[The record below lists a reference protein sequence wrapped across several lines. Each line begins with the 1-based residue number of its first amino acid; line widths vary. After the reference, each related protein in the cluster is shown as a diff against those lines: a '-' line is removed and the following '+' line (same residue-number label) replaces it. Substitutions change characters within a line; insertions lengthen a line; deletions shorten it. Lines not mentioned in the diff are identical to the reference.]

1 MQRSDVED
9 TLKPLQSLPSILR
22 QGRSAPTVPTQG
34 MYTREDAR
42 PVLIIGLFLAR

>member
-9 TLKPLQSLPSILR
+9 TLRPLQSLPFIVR
-22 QGRSAPTVPTQG
+22 VGRSARTVPTQG

-42 PVLIIGLFLAR
+42 PV